1 MRISTIPVF
10 SLASLIGASTP
21 TTDTI
26 VSIKSGTHDVDIRRL
41 PEMLRNAGMIP
52 DQKIASFLD
61 TVEITALEYV
71 HSQVVQTLA
80 SAIDSDALCKFVTV
94 ASSKLSL
101 QSECGEDISGQVQFD
116 DDLDVDD
123 PDARYQKHWKWMDMG
138 EVWQLAL
145 PHVTREVKLAV
156 LDSGIDWADRDFA
169 PLKRTLKKKS
179 GGYLDGGWN
188 FFTNSSNLTYG
199 EPHGT
204 KVCKVLA
211 AKGNNSAGIAGFAP
225 FNMSLALL
233 QIVDDNRNLPLSKFM
248 AALNMAIDLEV
259 DLVSMSFKYEF
270 LSTHF
275 THPLVA
281 LTLNALRSAQVHEI
295 FLVSSA
301 GNDGNRSSSTYP
313 CWFGGP
319 HSICVAALSN
329 DRTQNTLA
337 RFSNWG
343 ERVDVAAY
351 GVGIFSG
358 RWENGNLRYFSGT
371 SASAP
376 IVSGIIALLLS
387 MNVEPGMVKRLML
400 TNSDPIS
407 FAAPRTIRGGAIN
420 ALKTVQ
426 HAISLLPPKSRDL
439 GNNDGFLLGN

>member
-41 PEMLRNAGMIP
+41 PQMLRNAGMIP

-169 PLKRTLKKKS
+169 PLKRTLRRRRVVATWME
-179 GGYLDGGWN
+179 DGT
-188 FFTNSSNLTYG
+188 FS
-199 EPHGT
+199 
-204 KVCKVLA
+204 
-211 AKGNNSAGIAGFAP
+211 
-225 FNMSLALL
+225 
-233 QIVDDNRNLPLSKFM
+233 
-248 AALNMAIDLEV
+248 
-259 DLVSMSFKYEF
+259 
-270 LSTHF
+270 
-275 THPLVA
+275 
-281 LTLNALRSAQVHEI
+281 
-295 FLVSSA
+295 
-301 GNDGNRSSSTYP
+301 
-313 CWFGGP
+313 
-319 HSICVAALSN
+319 
-329 DRTQNTLA
+329 RT
-337 RFSNWG
+337 R
-343 ERVDVAAY
+343 R
-351 GVGIFSG
+351 I
-358 RWENGNLRYFSGT
+358 
-371 SASAP
+371 
-376 IVSGIIALLLS
+376 
-387 MNVEPGMVKRLML
+387 
-400 TNSDPIS
+400 
-407 FAAPRTIRGGAIN
+407 
-420 ALKTVQ
+420 
-426 HAISLLPPKSRDL
+426 
-439 GNNDGFLLGN
+439 